1 MKHRP
6 SFYSIAPMILAGALC
21 IISSP
26 VMAQDTPTGEP
37 AATEPEETPTEGTPT
52 GLGAFSN
59 QGDGTSEEDKKK
71 PEEPATGDDTTTPA
85 VVPVKPVIVAPAVP
99 DATVKPITTTV
110 PSTTPPTTSTQDTTA
125 NVTPPVPTSSPDD
138 ILDKIDIGG
147 FLDTQIVTATRQGQD
162 LLDAPASVVVVTAKQ
177 IKDRG
182 YNNLAEVVQD
192 LPGFDISLVNGTQYM
207 LSYQRGYRT
216 PWTQRTL
223 LMIDGKVDNHLWS
236 HQANI
241 SRQYPVSNIERVEV
255 LYGPAAAVYGPNAFL
270 GVINVITKDASGL
283 EQDGVN
289 AQVDMIAGSWNS
301 RGVDANILAKY
312 GDLSLELTGRIYRS
326 DEADLSDQGAWL
338 DSDIYS
344 DEENWGP
351 LIPHGTPD
359 NPDYNPGV
367 QNAGVPLGEYYDP
380 TDDHAYDV
388 RLKYKNFEVG
398 VMSWNRRE
406 AYGPYYAADRAQNN
420 SFWSISSRHFWGE
433 HTHEFSNNLTLTTFM
448 SWRESN
454 IIGNWAEATPDWR
467 EGREEYSYVS
477 YTTWVSDNDAGLFKE
492 DLNWKISDQFDL
504 SAGLKYERKDLTRAY
519 SINGYFGGFSSSAD
533 PNGGVDGNGDAV
545 IHSSSDDYEVPPETS
560 LRIPEENRVL
570 TDDIGGY
577 AQATVNLP
585 AFTFN
590 AGLRHDINSIYGS
603 STNPRLAGIF
613 KWSEFVDGVDAAAFK
628 LLYGR
633 AFQEPAPVQLFGGWQ
648 GRNANPFLQPETVN
662 NFEVNHLLRVGKFR
676 SDISAYYALY
686 DNVITEAALNTGE
699 RRVLGA
705 EVKLGHAVS
714 NPIQNSEDM
723 SFYAHYSYTNSQS
736 SQEYDFQTG
745 SWVEADGWVE
755 LGDIAPHKVHAG
767 INLPVTSLLHMN
779 VNGRW
784 IAQRTPYLANAL
796 RNPDRPD
803 GVRTLDAYAHV
814 NAVAQLRFEPGVL
827 GLQVQNLLDQRYI
840 HPGPEAGNAGDDV
853 SAPRSSGFL
862 SSTVPVPGRSF
873 WVTLT
878 LNMDTFK

>member
-1 MKHRP
+1 M
-6 SFYSIAPMILAGALC
+6 
-21 IISSP
+21 
-26 VMAQDTPTGEP
+26 
-37 AATEPEETPTEGTPT
+37 ATEPAEPETTDENDTPD

-59 QGDGTSEEDKKK
+59 DKTTDEKKDEGSSEKTE
-71 PEEPATGDDTTTPA
+71 PEKSDTTKPTTPT
-85 VVPVKPVIVAPAVP
+85 VVPV
-99 DATVKPITTTV
+99 V
-110 PSTTPPTTSTQDTTA
+110 PSATAQPIESTPTSAAKPAATTSTTRSTQPNA
-125 NVTPPVPTSSPDD
+125 PPKTSSPDD

-147 FLDTQIVTATRQGQD
+147 FLDTEIVTATRQGQD
-162 LLDAPASVVVVTAKQ
+162 LLDAPASVVVITAKQ

-192 LPGFDISLVNGTQYM
+192 LPGFDISIVNGTQYM
-207 LSYQRGYRT
+207 LAYQRGYRT

-236 HQANI
+236 HQAAI

-270 GVINVITKDASGL
+270 GVINVITKDAAGL
-283 EQDGVN
+283 ESDGVK
-289 AQVDMIAGSWNS
+289 AQVDLIAGSWNS
-301 RGVDANILAKY
+301 RGVDGNILAKY
-312 GDLSLELTGRIYRS
+312 GDLSISLTGRVYRS
-326 DEADLSDQGAWL
+326 DEADLSGQGPWL
-338 DSDIYS
+338 DNEIYG
-344 DEENWGP
+344 DEKNWGP

-380 TDDHAYDV
+380 TDDHAYEV
-388 RLKYKNFEVG
+388 KLKYKNFEMG

-420 SFWSISSRHFWGE
+420 SFWTISGRQFWGQ
-433 HTHEFSNNLTLTTFM
+433 HTHDFSEDLQLTSFL

-454 IIGNWAEATPDWR
+454 LLGNWAEATPDWR

-477 YTTWVSDNDAGLFKE
+477 YTTWVSDNDAALLRE
-492 DLNWKISDQFDL
+492 DLNWSLSDQFDL
-504 SAGLKYERKDLTRAY
+504 SAGMKYERKDLTRAY
-519 SINGYFGGFSSSAD
+519 SINGYWGGFSSSAD
-533 PNGGVDGNGDAV
+533 PAGGPDGNGDAV
-545 IHSSSDDYEVPPETS
+545 IHSSSDSYEVPPETP

-577 AQATVNLP
+577 MQATVTLP

-590 AGLRHDINSIYGS
+590 AGLRHDINSIYGA

-613 KWSEFVDGVDAAAFK
+613 KWSEFVDGVDAAALK

-676 SDISAYYALY
+676 SDVSAYYALY
-686 DNVITEAALNTGE
+686 DNVITEAALNTGQ
-699 RRVLGA
+699 RRVFGA
-705 EVKLGHAVS
+705 EVKLAHALA

-723 SFYAHYSYTNSQS
+723 SLYAHYSYTNAQS
-736 SQEYDFQTG
+736 SQEFEFGTG
-745 SWVEADGWVE
+745 NWVDAGGWVE

-767 INLPVTSLLHMN
+767 LNLPVTSLLHMN
-779 VNGRW
+779 LNGRW
-784 IAQRTPYLANAL
+784 IAQRTPYLGNAL

-803 GVRTLDAYAHV
+803 GIRNIDAYAHI

-827 GLQVQNLLDQRYI
+827 GFQVQNLLDQRYL
-840 HPGPEAGNAGDDV
+840 HPGPEGANAGDDV
-853 SAPRSSGFL
+853 DAPRSSGFL
-862 SSTVPVPGRSF
+862 NSVVPVPGRSF

-878 LNMDTFK
+878 LNMDTFD